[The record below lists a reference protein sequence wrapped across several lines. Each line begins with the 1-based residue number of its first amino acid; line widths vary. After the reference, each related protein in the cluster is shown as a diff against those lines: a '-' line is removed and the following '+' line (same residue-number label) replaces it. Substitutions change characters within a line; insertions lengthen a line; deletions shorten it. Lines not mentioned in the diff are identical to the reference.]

1 MDSNSDLIEKDLNL
15 ETKKFYQT
23 KKFWIIIS
31 IFILVLIIIGIIL
44 IINFRRET
52 EQINFEYEIIQSELG
67 SQNILVKWNF
77 NSSVNI
83 SINVKGVENEIIRTY
98 NIYNSTI
105 GEKLIKVYYGMP
117 KLYIKVQNYLFEKQI
132 EKQFKIPAKEILFAA
147 FPATLDSLLFSLN
160 IFNITKN
167 FSCPIYVFLSRYRM
181 WNWTNL
187 PENVFLFDI
196 LDENNY
202 QKFNYYRIL
211 DKLKIW
217 INQIYQLNNSTLFN
231 LFINDYHT
239 YVIPICLFANNIP
252 PENYKIY
259 MLSDGTGS
267 YLAFNKI
274 FNDKD
279 TYIQN
284 YNNMKNKYYV
294 FRDYIRKRKSYDKDS
309 RYSKNI
315 NYRDLRSYAYII
327 LKEENNTFW
336 WLTKIE
342 GAFAPNNSEVLQ
354 ELLNNS
360 NIEEKNINSLF
371 KSLDKE
377 QKEIIKDLFDLNSNF
392 FEEAYKQNKS
402 VMLIIGTHANVEKNL
417 YDYCLTTQLFYKDN
431 YIYYYKAHPSTP
443 IEDDQKKINNLK
455 NISVLFVD
463 SNIPFEMILYF
474 NPNISCSGY
483 YSSSFLEVG
492 KQNLKSLFGQYKQEG
507 EYYDKF
513 DYFCQ
518 YIKNNDKKYGQY
530 LNGNSDGTVLEINN
544 NKLIDFKYDFG
555 IYLKN
560 NKSIVYYKNNE
571 TFLEEKNS
579 GYI

>member
-52 EQINFEYEIIQSELG
+52 EQINFEYEIIQSEFG

-167 FSCPIYVFLSRYRM
+167 FSCNIYVFLSRYRM

-354 ELLNNS
+354 ELLNNP

-402 VMLIIGTHANVEKNL
+402 VMIIIGTHANVEKNL
-417 YDYCLTTQLFYKDN
+417 YDYCLTTQF
-431 YIYYYKAHPSTP
+431 
-443 IEDDQKKINNLK
+443 
-455 NISVLFVD
+455 
-463 SNIPFEMILYF
+463 IL
-474 NPNISCSGY
+474 
-483 YSSSFLEVG
+483 
-492 KQNLKSLFGQYKQEG
+492 
-507 EYYDKF
+507 
-513 DYFCQ
+513 
-518 YIKNNDKKYGQY
+518 
-530 LNGNSDGTVLEINN
+530 
-544 NKLIDFKYDFG
+544 
-555 IYLKN
+555 
-560 NKSIVYYKNNE
+560 
-571 TFLEEKNS
+571 
-579 GYI
+579 

>member
-52 EQINFEYEIIQSELG
+52 EQINFEYEIIQSEFG

-167 FSCPIYVFLSRYRM
+167 FSCPIYVFLMRYRM

-342 GAFAPNNSEVLQ
+342 GVFAPNNSEVLQ
-354 ELLNNS
+354 ELLNNP

-560 NKSIVYYKNNE
+560 NKSIVYYKNE
-571 TFLEEKNS
+571 TFLE
-579 GYI
+579 

>member
-202 QKFNYYRIL
+202 QKFNYYKIL

-354 ELLNNS
+354 ELLNNP

-392 FEEAYKQNKS
+392 FEEAYKQNKT

-560 NKSIVYYKNNE
+560 NKSIVYYKNE
-571 TFLEEKNS
+571 TFLE
-579 GYI
+579 

>member
-167 FSCPIYVFLSRYRM
+167 FSCNIYVFLSRYRM

-294 FRDYIRKRKSYDKDS
+294 FRDYIRKRNSYDKDS

-402 VMLIIGTHANVEKNL
+402 VMLIIGTHGNVEKNL

-560 NKSIVYYKNNE
+560 NKSIVYYKNE
-571 TFLEEKNS
+571 TFL
-579 GYI
+579 

>member
-44 IINFRRET
+44 IINFRREAK
-52 EQINFEYEIIQSELG
+52 QINFEYEIIQSELG

-167 FSCPIYVFLSRYRM
+167 FSCPIYVFLMRYRM

-294 FRDYIRKRKSYDKDS
+294 FREYIRNRKSYDKDS

-342 GAFAPNNSEVLQ
+342 GAFAPNNSQVLQ
-354 ELLNNS
+354 ELLNNP

-443 IEDDQKKINNLK
+443 IEDDEKKINNLK

-530 LNGNSDGTVLEINN
+530 LNGNNDGTVLEINN

-560 NKSIVYYKNNE
+560 NKSIVYYKNE
-571 TFLEEKNS
+571 TFLE
-579 GYI
+579 

>member
-202 QKFNYYRIL
+202 QKFNYYKIL

-217 INQIYQLNNSTLFN
+217 IYQIYQLNNSTLFN

-294 FRDYIRKRKSYDKDS
+294 FREYIRNRKSYDKDS

-342 GAFAPNNSEVLQ
+342 GAFAPNNSQVLQ
-354 ELLNNS
+354 ELLNNP

-560 NKSIVYYKNNE
+560 NKSIVYYKNE
-571 TFLEEKNS
+571 TFLE
-579 GYI
+579 

>member
-202 QKFNYYRIL
+202 QKFNYYKIL

-294 FRDYIRKRKSYDKDS
+294 FREYIRNRKSYDKDS

-560 NKSIVYYKNNE
+560 NKSIVYYKNE
-571 TFLEEKNS
+571 TFLE
-579 GYI
+579 

>member
-315 NYRDLRSYAYII
+315 NYRDL
-327 LKEENNTFW
+327 
-336 WLTKIE
+336 
-342 GAFAPNNSEVLQ
+342 
-354 ELLNNS
+354 
-360 NIEEKNINSLF
+360 EKNINSLF

-560 NKSIVYYKNNE
+560 NKSIVYYKNE
-571 TFLEEKNS
+571 TFLE
-579 GYI
+579 

>member
-294 FRDYIRKRKSYDKDS
+294 FREYIRNRKSYDKDS

-354 ELLNNS
+354 ELLNNP

-560 NKSIVYYKNNE
+560 NKSIVYYKNE
-571 TFLEEKNS
+571 TFLE
-579 GYI
+579 

>member
-202 QKFNYYRIL
+202 QKFNYYKIL

-294 FRDYIRKRKSYDKDS
+294 FRDYIRKRKSYDIDS

-354 ELLNNS
+354 ELLNNP

-560 NKSIVYYKNNE
+560 NKSIVYYKNDI
-571 TFLEEKNS
+571 FLE
-579 GYI
+579 

>member
-167 FSCPIYVFLSRYRM
+167 FSCNIYVFLSRYRM

-354 ELLNNS
+354 ELLNNP

-402 VMLIIGTHANVEKNL
+402 VMIIIGTHANVEKNL

-560 NKSIVYYKNNE
+560 NKSIVYYKNE
-571 TFLEEKNS
+571 TFLE
-579 GYI
+579 

>member
-167 FSCPIYVFLSRYRM
+167 FSCPIYVFLMRYRM

-202 QKFNYYRIL
+202 QKFNYYKIL

-342 GAFAPNNSEVLQ
+342 GVFAPNNSEVLQ
-354 ELLNNS
+354 ELLNNP

-560 NKSIVYYKNNE
+560 NKSIVYYKNE
-571 TFLEEKNS
+571 TFLE
-579 GYI
+579 

>member
-167 FSCPIYVFLSRYRM
+167 FSCPIYVFLMRYRM

-354 ELLNNS
+354 ELLNNP

-402 VMLIIGTHANVEKNL
+402 VMLIIGTHGNVEKNL

-560 NKSIVYYKNNE
+560 NKSIVYYKNE
-571 TFLEEKNS
+571 TFLE
-579 GYI
+579 

>member
-167 FSCPIYVFLSRYRM
+167 FSCNIYAFLSRYRM

-571 TFLEEKNS
+571 TFLE
-579 GYI
+579 

>member
-31 IFILVLIIIGIIL
+31 IFVLVLIIIGIIL

-52 EQINFEYEIIQSELG
+52 EKINFEYEIIQSELG

-202 QKFNYYRIL
+202 QKFNYYKIL

-294 FRDYIRKRKSYDKDS
+294 FRDYIRNRKSYDKDS

-342 GAFAPNNSEVLQ
+342 GAFAPNNSQVLQ
-354 ELLNNS
+354 ELLNNP

-560 NKSIVYYKNNE
+560 NKSIVYYKNE
-571 TFLEEKNS
+571 TFLE
-579 GYI
+579 

>member
-15 ETKKFYQT
+15 ETQKFYQT

-52 EQINFEYEIIQSELG
+52 EQINFEYEIIQSEFG

-167 FSCPIYVFLSRYRM
+167 FSCPIYVFLMRYRM

-252 PENYKIY
+252 PENYKMY

-294 FRDYIRKRKSYDKDS
+294 FREYIRNRKSYDKDS

-507 EYYDKF
+507 EYYEKF

-530 LNGNSDGTVLEINN
+530 LNGNSDGTVLGVKKGTATITVTM
-544 NKLIDFKYDFG
+544 KSGAKAKFKV
-555 IYLKN
+555 KV
-560 NKSIVYYKNNE
+560 KP
-571 TFLEEKNS
+571 
-579 GYI
+579 

>member
-202 QKFNYYRIL
+202 QKFNYYKIL

-354 ELLNNS
+354 ELLNNP

-560 NKSIVYYKNNE
+560 NKSIVYYKNE
-571 TFLEEKNS
+571 TFLE
-579 GYI
+579 

>member
-83 SINVKGVENEIIRTY
+83 SINVKGVENEIIRTH

-167 FSCPIYVFLSRYRM
+167 FSCPIYVFLMRYRM

-294 FRDYIRKRKSYDKDS
+294 FRDYIRNRKSYDKDS

-354 ELLNNS
+354 ELLNNP

-560 NKSIVYYKNNE
+560 NKSIVYYKNE
-571 TFLEEKNS
+571 TFLE
-579 GYI
+579 

>member
-167 FSCPIYVFLSRYRM
+167 FSCPIYVFLMRYRM

-217 INQIYQLNNSTLFN
+217 VNQIYQLNNSTLFN

-342 GAFAPNNSEVLQ
+342 GAFAPNNSQVLQ
-354 ELLNNS
+354 ELLNNP

-530 LNGNSDGTVLEINN
+530 LNGNNDGTVLEINN

-571 TFLEEKNS
+571 TFLE
-579 GYI
+579 

>member
-44 IINFRRET
+44 IMNFRRET

-167 FSCPIYVFLSRYRM
+167 FSCPIYVFLMRYRM

-354 ELLNNS
+354 ELLNNP

-402 VMLIIGTHANVEKNL
+402 VMLIIGTHGNVEKNL
-417 YDYCLTTQLFYKDN
+417 IDYCLTTQLFYKDN

-507 EYYDKF
+507 EYYEKF

-560 NKSIVYYKNNE
+560 NKSIVYYKNE
-571 TFLEEKNS
+571 TFLE
-579 GYI
+579 

>member
-167 FSCPIYVFLSRYRM
+167 FSCPIYVFLMRYRM

-294 FRDYIRKRKSYDKDS
+294 FRDYIRNRKSYDKDS

-354 ELLNNS
+354 ELLNNP

-530 LNGNSDGTVLEINN
+530 LNGNNDGTVLEINN

-571 TFLEEKNS
+571 TFLE
-579 GYI
+579 

>member
-354 ELLNNS
+354 ELLNNP

-571 TFLEEKNS
+571 TFLE
-579 GYI
+579 

>member
-354 ELLNNS
+354 ELLNNP

-560 NKSIVYYKNNE
+560 NKSIVYYKNE
-571 TFLEEKNS
+571 TFLE
-579 GYI
+579 

>member
-167 FSCPIYVFLSRYRM
+167 FSCPIYVFLMRYRM

-202 QKFNYYRIL
+202 QKFNYYKIL

-354 ELLNNS
+354 ELINNP

-560 NKSIVYYKNNE
+560 NKSIVYYKNE
-571 TFLEEKNS
+571 TFLE
-579 GYI
+579 

>member
-167 FSCPIYVFLSRYRM
+167 FSCPIYVFLMRYRM

-202 QKFNYYRIL
+202 QKFNYYKIL

-294 FRDYIRKRKSYDKDS
+294 FREYIRNRKSYDKDS

-560 NKSIVYYKNNE
+560 NKSIVYYKNE
-571 TFLEEKNS
+571 TFLE
-579 GYI
+579 

>member
-167 FSCPIYVFLSRYRM
+167 FSCPIYVFLMRYRM

-294 FRDYIRKRKSYDKDS
+294 FREYIRNRKSYDKDS

-354 ELLNNS
+354 ELLNNP

-560 NKSIVYYKNNE
+560 NKSIVYYKNE
-571 TFLEEKNS
+571 TFLE
-579 GYI
+579 

>member
-202 QKFNYYRIL
+202 QKFNYYKIL

-294 FRDYIRKRKSYDKDS
+294 FRDYIRKRKSYDIDS

-560 NKSIVYYKNNE
+560 NKSIVYYKNDI
-571 TFLEEKNS
+571 FLE
-579 GYI
+579 

>member
-52 EQINFEYEIIQSELG
+52 EQINFEYEIIQSEFG

-167 FSCPIYVFLSRYRM
+167 FSCNIYVFLSRYRM

-354 ELLNNS
+354 ELLNNP

-402 VMLIIGTHANVEKNL
+402 VMIIIGTHANVEKNL

-530 LNGNSDGTVLEINN
+530 LNNNTDGTVLEINN

-560 NKSIVYYKNNE
+560 NKSIVYYKNE
-571 TFLEEKNS
+571 TFLE
-579 GYI
+579 

>member
-1 MDSNSDLIEKDLNL
+1 MDSNSDLIEKDLIQ

-44 IINFRRET
+44 KINFRREAK
-52 EQINFEYEIIQSELG
+52 QINFEYEIIQSELG

-167 FSCPIYVFLSRYRM
+167 FSCPIYVFLMRYRM

-560 NKSIVYYKNNE
+560 NKSIVYYKNE
-571 TFLEEKNS
+571 TFLE
-579 GYI
+579 

>member
-44 IINFRRET
+44 IINFRREAK
-52 EQINFEYEIIQSELG
+52 QINFEYEIIQSELG

-77 NSSVNI
+77 NTSVNI

-167 FSCPIYVFLSRYRM
+167 FSCNIYVFLSRYRM

-560 NKSIVYYKNNE
+560 NKSIVYYKNE
-571 TFLEEKNS
+571 TFLE
-579 GYI
+579 

>member
-202 QKFNYYRIL
+202 QKFNYYKIL

-354 ELLNNS
+354 ELLNNP

-443 IEDDQKKINNLK
+443 IEDDQIKINNLK

-560 NKSIVYYKNNE
+560 NKSIVYYKNE
-571 TFLEEKNS
+571 TFLE
-579 GYI
+579 

>member
-105 GEKLIKVYYGMP
+105 GEKLIKVYYGIP

-167 FSCPIYVFLSRYRM
+167 FSCNIYVFLSRYRM

-354 ELLNNS
+354 ELLNNP

-402 VMLIIGTHANVEKNL
+402 VMLIIGTHGNVEKNL

-513 DYFCQ
+513 DYFCR

-560 NKSIVYYKNNE
+560 NKSIVYYKNE
-571 TFLEEKNS
+571 TFLE
-579 GYI
+579 

>member
-15 ETKKFYQT
+15 ETQKFYQT

-52 EQINFEYEIIQSELG
+52 EQINFEYEIIQSEFG

-167 FSCPIYVFLSRYRM
+167 FSCPIYVFLMRYRM

-252 PENYKIY
+252 PENYKMY

-294 FRDYIRKRKSYDKDS
+294 FREYIRNRKSYDKDS

-518 YIKNNDKKYGQY
+518 YIKNNEKKYGQY
-530 LNGNSDGTVLEINN
+530 LNGNSDGIVLEINN

-560 NKSIVYYKNNE
+560 NKSIVYYKNE
-571 TFLEEKNS
+571 TFLE
-579 GYI
+579 

>member
-167 FSCPIYVFLSRYRM
+167 FSCPIYVFLMRYRM

-202 QKFNYYRIL
+202 QKFNYYKIL

-354 ELLNNS
+354 ELLNNP

-560 NKSIVYYKNNE
+560 NKSIVYYKNE
-571 TFLEEKNS
+571 TFLE
-579 GYI
+579 

>member
-167 FSCPIYVFLSRYRM
+167 FSCPIYVFLMRYRM

-294 FRDYIRKRKSYDKDS
+294 FREYIRNRKSYDKDS

-342 GAFAPNNSEVLQ
+342 GAFAPNNSQVLQ
-354 ELLNNS
+354 ELLNNP

-507 EYYDKF
+507 EYYEKF

-560 NKSIVYYKNNE
+560 NKSIVYYKNE
-571 TFLEEKNS
+571 TFLE
-579 GYI
+579 

>member
-167 FSCPIYVFLSRYRM
+167 FSCPIYVFLMRYRM

-202 QKFNYYRIL
+202 QKFNYYKIL

-342 GAFAPNNSEVLQ
+342 GVFAPNNSEVLQ
-354 ELLNNS
+354 ELLNNP

-560 NKSIVYYKNNE
+560 NKSILYYKNE
-571 TFLEEKNS
+571 TFLE
-579 GYI
+579 